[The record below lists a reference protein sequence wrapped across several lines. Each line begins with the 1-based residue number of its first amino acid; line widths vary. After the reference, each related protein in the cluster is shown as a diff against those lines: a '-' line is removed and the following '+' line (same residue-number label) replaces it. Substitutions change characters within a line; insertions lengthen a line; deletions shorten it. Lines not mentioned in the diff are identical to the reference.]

1 MTSATLSQRA
11 RAALPGGVS
20 HELRYRAPHPLFIK
34 RALGAEKWDVEGR
47 RYIDFKMGSA
57 SQMLGHG
64 HPDVITAL
72 RQQAARA
79 IFSADC
85 HEMEIEWAEWVNR
98 LYPCADRTRFT
109 ASGSEAT
116 MLALRLGRAWSGK
129 ERILRIDGQR
139 RPAIP

>member
-1 MTSATLSQRA
+1 MTNRDLNIRA

-20 HELRYRAPHPLFIK
+20 HELRYRDPHPVFID
-34 RALGAEKWDVEGR
+34 RASGAEKWDVEGH

-57 SQMLGHG
+57 SQLLGHC
-64 HPDVITAL
+64 HPTIVEAI
-72 RQQAARA
+72 REQAGRS

-85 HEMEIEWAEWVNR
+85 HEAEIEWAEWINR
-98 LYPCADRTRFT
+98 LYPCAERTRFT

-129 ERILRIDGQR
+129 IT
-139 RPAIP
+139 P